1 MKKKRKYSVSGDLGF
16 VEVLTLLFIA
26 LKLCGVISWSWLWVL
41 APVWITF
48 AIIGVIGLLI
58 FLLGKISRRR
68 I

>member
-48 AIIGVIGLLI
+48 AIIGVIGLLV
-58 FLLGKISRRR
+58 FLLGKISGRR